1 MSLPFDQIAFVD
13 METFFDSE
21 YTLKKMAMTEYI
33 RDARF
38 EAQTCAVRLGR
49 RTMKAVGS
57 GDIRTMLGDI
67 DWSRTAFC
75 AHHAQFDGLI
85 ATHHFG
91 VYPAFWLDTLSMA
104 RVVYGVDSSH
114 ALGPLCE
121 RFGRKGKVH
130 GQALKDVQGIR
141 LVDMSYRQSA
151 NLSEYNGDDAEDAAF
166 AFEKLRPFV
175 TEEEL
180 RVIDMT
186 VRMYAEPVLVI
197 DEERVQRAYADECER
212 KAKLLETVALP
223 MTELSSSD
231 KFAEHLKALGVEP
244 PTKISLRTQK
254 RTWAFSKQDI
264 EFKALLAH
272 SDDRVRNLIEARLMS
287 KSTLVETRA
296 KTIAGRA
303 GFPTPIYL
311 KYWGARTGRWSGG
324 DGANYQNLPKKGIG
338 FELRRSLCAPPG
350 TTLVISDASQIEARM
365 LAWAAGQQDVLD
377 AFASGNDVYAL
388 DATNMYGRAINK
400 DDNPNERQVG
410 KTFRLGAGYGASGR
424 KINYMMKIGA
434 IGPAIVQPS
443 EETEQLIAAWRAANS
458 AIVRY
463 WNEAYDSAVT
473 AFMNRQQVPFGVVCF
488 EGTARGGYIHLPNNT
503 WLFYPGVHW
512 TNTDCTRGSG
522 MAYVGRKGTTNFWR
536 GLVVENII
544 QALARA
550 GLAHQLVQMEDEL
563 DEIRIATTSHDEAI
577 TVVPEAESEA
587 YAREINRIMS
597 TPPEWAR
604 GLPLSA
610 ETHISPIYEK
620 H

>member
-1 MSLPFDQIAFVD
+1 
-13 METFFDSE
+13 
-21 YTLKKMAMTEYI
+21 
-33 RDARF
+33 
-38 EAQTCAVRLGR
+38 
-49 RTMKAVGS
+49 
-57 GDIRTMLGDI
+57 
-67 DWSRTAFC
+67 
-75 AHHAQFDGLI
+75 
-85 ATHHFG
+85 
-91 VYPAFWLDTLSMA
+91 
-104 RVVYGVDSSH
+104 
-114 ALGPLCE
+114 
-121 RFGRKGKVH
+121 
-130 GQALKDVQGIR
+130 
-141 LVDMSYRQSA
+141 
-151 NLSEYNGDDAEDAAF
+151 
-166 AFEKLRPFV
+166 
-175 TEEEL
+175 
-180 RVIDMT
+180 
-186 VRMYAEPVLVI
+186 
-197 DEERVQRAYADECER
+197 
-212 KAKLLETVALP
+212 
-223 MTELSSSD
+223 
-231 KFAEHLKALGVEP
+231 
-244 PTKISLRTQK
+244 
-254 RTWAFSKQDI
+254 
-264 EFKALLAH
+264 
-272 SDDRVRNLIEARLMS
+272 
-287 KSTLVETRA
+287 
-296 KTIAGRA
+296 
-303 GFPTPIYL
+303 
-311 KYWGARTGRWSGG
+311 
-324 DGANYQNLPKKGIG
+324 
-338 FELRRSLCAPPG
+338 
-350 TTLVISDASQIEARM
+350 M